1 MQRNADVF
9 DSFINA
15 NYINT
20 STSQNDQVFIATQG
34 PLPTTRENF
43 WRMLE
48 QEHVDLVIMLCS
60 VRENGKVK
68 CDQYWPLEVSETL
81 VFEEFKV
88 TLTSVE

>member
-1 MQRNADVF
+1 
-9 DSFINA
+9 
-15 NYINT
+15 
-20 STSQNDQVFIATQG
+20 
-34 PLPTTRENF
+34 
-43 WRMLE
+43 MLE

-88 TLTSVE
+88 TLASVE